1 MNSGLQRSAA
11 VSAGLHLAALLA
23 LIVAIP
29 FTPPMAP
36 PDEESFSVDFSGTA
50 TEAPQKGEK
59 PAKVAAPADAETPAT
74 DNPAVKPPEKA
85 PLEVPAPPP
94 PPPPPPPA
102 PEDVVKPPE
111 PTPTPPKPAEKPAPV
126 KPPPPKPIV
135 KPKTAPLKPV
145 DSIRAQPNE
154 TKNAVPD
161 TSSLLNT
168 LEKLTADQKQKQP
181 PKHRYNPERGGA
193 PGGGGAV
200 HGDLTGA
207 LSDEQRKAIGAEVRR
222 CYSEDT
228 EARDYATYVAVITVT
243 VDADGE
249 TREVQLSDND
259 TARANAD
266 PAFRAFAERAERA
279 VLDPQCAKLPVPA
292 DMLGKPS
299 QQLTFRF
306 RP

>member
-11 VSAGLHLAALLA
+11 LSAGLHLAALLA
-23 LIVAIP
+23 LIIAIP
-29 FTPPMAP
+29 FAAPPAP
-36 PDEESFSVDFSGTA
+36 PDEDSIPVEWEGTA
-50 TEAPQKGEK
+50 QVAPQKGEK
-59 PAKVAAPADAETPAT
+59 PAKAPAPADAETPAT
-74 DNPAVKPPEKA
+74 DNPAIKPPEKA
-85 PLEVPAPPP
+85 PIETPAPPP

-111 PTPTPPKPAEKPAPV
+111 PTPVPPKPAEKPAPV

-145 DSIRAQPNE
+145 DSIRSQPNE

-161 TSSLLNT
+161 TSSLFAT
-168 LEKLTADQKQKQP
+168 LEKLTADQKQIQP

-200 HGDLTGA
+200 HGNLTGA

-249 TREVQLSDND
+249 AREVQLSDPD

-266 PAFRAFAERAERA
+266 PAFRAFAERAQRA
-279 VLDPQCAKLPVPA
+279 VLDPQCAKLPMPT
-292 DMLGKPS
+292 DLLGKPS